1 MPAPTGRTLM
11 RALMGVPV
19 NVDADSCASSKRWRN
34 VRPSIENCNGMPTR
48 SSLLSHGEAAIR
60 ILRTEGGIR
69 MRIAKGLF
77 AVILAGGFCVAAR
90 LARPANAPQ
99 ADVKVI
105 EVTAKK
111 YEYNPSPIHVKA
123 GAKVQLKITAVDHT
137 HGFKINLYP
146 DGAPTTGDP
155 GIVFTTKEDC
165 FEIKQGAPVVVEF
178 VAHTPGTYTFKCCK
192 HCGLGHG
199 GMKGQLVVEP

>member
-1 MPAPTGRTLM
+1 MIPSTIGSNKVNELRYQWGVDHSANTINDFPPGVTVANGNTLIS
-11 RALMGVPV
+11 
-19 NVDADSCASSKRWRN
+19 D
-34 VRPSIENCNGMPTR
+34 
-48 SSLLSHGEAAIR
+48 
-60 ILRTEGGIR
+60 
-69 MRIAKGLF
+69 
-77 AVILAGGFCVAAR
+77 AR
-90 LARPANAPQ
+90 LG
-99 ADVKVI
+99 KVI

-111 YEYNPSPIHVKA
+111 YEFNPSPIHVKQ
-123 GAKVQLKITAVDHT
+123 GAKVQLKITATDHT

>member
-1 MPAPTGRTLM
+1 
-11 RALMGVPV
+11 
-19 NVDADSCASSKRWRN
+19 
-34 VRPSIENCNGMPTR
+34 
-48 SSLLSHGEAAIR
+48 
-60 ILRTEGGIR
+60 
-69 MRIAKGLF
+69 MRIAKGIF
-77 AVILAGGFCVAAR
+77 AVVLAGGFCVAAG

-111 YEYNPSPIHVKA
+111 YEFNPSPIHVKQ
-123 GAKVQLKITAVDHT
+123 GARVQLKITATDHT